1 MINNLYIKATPTTAA
16 VTWGSITGTLSSQ
29 TDLQSALNAKQA
41 TLVSGTNIK
50 TINGSSVLGSGD
62 LTIGASASW
71 GGITG
76 TLSSQTDLQTA
87 LNAKQDTYGQEAL
100 SYSTDIPLGNLW
112 FNYNNFSL
120 ITSDVTAN
128 FESVST
134 NTFKSYA
141 YRWSKWAYFGWET
154 ISGTTWSTLTINNQN
169 LIFYRFFP
177 ASGTG
182 TITINSNRIGVF
194 NNTIAG
200 CTYNLPN
207 CEAIYWNGLS
217 ITSILTFNAN
227 ALKFIGG
234 SFTIGANAT
243 ISMTSLET
251 IQGNLTFQGTPPTT
265 FTNNS
270 LLILSGGLNYTGAN
284 MTSITL
290 DNLKILGSVN
300 LSPGT
305 GANLFT
311 TFSFANIKEVLGNF
325 TTNTTI
331 GLSQASVDHI
341 LIRLA
346 ALDGTNG
353 TTRYQNRT
361 VTVRGAAPS
370 AAGLTARATLIAR
383 GCTVTTS

>member
-1 MINNLYIKATPTTAA
+1 M
-16 VTWGSITGTLSSQ
+16 
-29 TDLQSALNAKQA
+29 
-41 TLVSGTNIK
+41 
-50 TINGSSVLGSGD
+50 
-62 LTIGASASW
+62 
-71 GGITG
+71 
-76 TLSSQTDLQTA
+76 
-87 LNAKQDTYGQEAL
+87 
-100 SYSTDIPLGNLW
+100 
-112 FNYNNFSL
+112 
-120 ITSDVTAN
+120 
-128 FESVST
+128 
-134 NTFKSYA
+134 
-141 YRWSKWAYFGWET
+141 
-154 ISGTTWSTLTINNQN
+154 
-169 LIFYRFFP
+169 
-177 ASGTG
+177 
-182 TITINSNRIGVF
+182 F

-217 ITSILTFNAN
+217 ITSVLTFNAN
-227 ALKFIGG
+227 ALKFIGS
-234 SFTIGANAT
+234 SFIIGANAT

-270 LLILSGGLNYTGAN
+270 LLIIGGGLNYTGAN

-290 DNLKILGSVN
+290 DNLKIVGSVN
-300 LSPGT
+300 LSPST

-311 TFSFANIKEVLGNF
+311 TFSFNNIKEVLGNF

-341 LIRLA
+341 LVKLA

-353 TTRYQNRT
+353 TARYQNKT

-370 AAGLTARATLIAR
+370 ATGLTAKATLIAR